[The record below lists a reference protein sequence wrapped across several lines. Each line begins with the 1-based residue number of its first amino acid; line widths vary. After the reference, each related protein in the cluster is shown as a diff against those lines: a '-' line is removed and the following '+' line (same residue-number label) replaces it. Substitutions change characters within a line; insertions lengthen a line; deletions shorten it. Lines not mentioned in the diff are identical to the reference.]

1 MRRSLSYGRGG
12 SAGPVP
18 QLADGQ
24 EDPPV
29 VATSV
34 AEAEA
39 TMTQRPPSSYL
50 RALRGTMDLTVR
62 ANQPTKLRTSLSEGS
77 LDERHALKYP
87 RRTAKQLAERR
98 RIVVEGLFPPVPANE
113 SSAKPSL
120 VAFERRQES
129 HREHAAEAHTR
140 LAFFDGSR
148 TDRSKVTD
156 FERAHIALR
165 RNRLFTPA
173 ATEHNPRRALVDG
186 RDARLGTMVAAE
198 DYHDKAK
205 QPRQARVCADEQR
218 GVRPTPPLPIRT
230 SADSHLRPSHLPC
243 RPQAVA
249 TRRVD
254 LEGAAA
260 PLRLA

>member
-1 MRRSLSYGRGG
+1 MRRSLSYGRDG

-34 AEAEA
+34 AEA
-39 TMTQRPPSSYL
+39 TMALRPPSSYL
-50 RALRGTMDLTVR
+50 RALRGTMDLTVP
-62 ANQPTKLRTSLSEGS
+62 ANRPTKLRTSLSEGS

-120 VAFERRQES
+120 AAFERRQEN

-186 RDARLGTMVAAE
+186 RDARLSMVVAAE

-205 QPRQARVCADEQR
+205 QPRQARVSTDEQR
-218 GVRPTPPLPIRT
+218 GAPHTA
-230 SADSHLRPSHLPC
+230 SAHLHLC
-243 RPQAVA
+243 VF
-249 TRRVD
+249 
-254 LEGAAA
+254 A
-260 PLRLA
+260 PLLLPPTLQAPGHGDSTSRSGGGGGATVTRVS